1 MTVHSTKIGDRDF
14 YINKTKKG
22 TFNYNSLNE
31 KTNRTFHYE
40 TPLKYYKA
48 FRKALSKNNLK

>member
-1 MTVHSTKIGDRDF
+1 MTLHTTTIGNRVF

-31 KTNRTFHYE
+31 KTNKTFHYE
-40 TPLKYYKA
+40 TPLNYY
-48 FRKALSKNNLK
+48 RALRAALNKIK

>member
-1 MTVHSTKIGDRDF
+1 MTVHITKIGNREF

-31 KTNRTFHYE
+31 KTNKTFHYE
-40 TPLKYYKA
+40 TPLKYY
-48 FRKALSKNNLK
+48 RALRVALNKIQ